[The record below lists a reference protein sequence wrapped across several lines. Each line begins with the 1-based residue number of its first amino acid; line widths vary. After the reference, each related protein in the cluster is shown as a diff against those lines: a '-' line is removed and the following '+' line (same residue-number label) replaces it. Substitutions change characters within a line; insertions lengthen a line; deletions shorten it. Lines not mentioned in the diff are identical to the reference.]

1 VAHPHD
7 DDVEMESEDRGR
19 ITVSIDQLFEEA
31 LKNPAFERQK
41 YEA

>member
-1 VAHPHD
+1 VARPND
-7 DDVEMESEDRGR
+7 DDVEIESEDRGR

-41 YEA
+41 